1 MQQGLKEHMA
11 IIEAVTS
18 GDPEVAERT
27 MREHLLSVI
36 GALHQLAAMGV
47 VPHLAPVAAR
57 S

>member
-1 MQQGLKEHMA
+1 LP
-11 IIEAVTS
+11 S

-27 MREHLLSVI
+27 MREHPISVI
-36 GALHQLAAMGV
+36 GAFHQLADIGV